1 LPNPKSRTPQPTFP
15 VPQVDLWPQHRECQA
30 DIRAAVEAVVG
41 ESAFI
46 SGRFVREF
54 EEAFAEYCEVRQC
67 VGVANG
73 TDALA
78 LALRAVGVG
87 PGDAVVTVPFTF
99 AATVEAICQVG
110 ARPVFVDIEP
120 KTYTMDVEA
129 LGALLRREPRVKAI
143 MPVHLFGH
151 PAAMGEIAVLAQRCG
166 AYVIE
171 DACQAHG
178 ARWQGKRVGGW
189 GHLNCFSFYP
199 TKNLG
204 AMGDGGA
211 LTTDDVELARKVRL
225 LADHGQG
232 RKYEHACLGWNSRLD
247 GLQAAVLAVK
257 LKRLDDWNARRRH
270 WARTYCRRLQATSLQ
285 LPFERAE
292 AVHVYHLFVVR
303 SPRRDNLCE
312 FLGAR
317 GIAVGLHY
325 PLPLHFQ
332 PAFAALGYR
341 AGDFPVAEASA
352 RECLSLPLFPH
363 LGDEQVEWV
372 CDSVWDWENH
382 KP

>member
-1 LPNPKSRTPQPTFP
+1 MLS
-15 VPQVDLWPQHRECQA
+15 VPQVDLRSQHDECEA
-30 DIRAAVEAVVG
+30 DIRVVFESVVD

-46 SGRFVREF
+46 SGRFVRDF
-54 EEAFAEYCEVRQC
+54 EAAFAEYCGVRHC
-67 VGVANG
+67 LGVGNG

-99 AATVEAICQVG
+99 MATAEAILHVG

-120 KTYTMDVEA
+120 TTYTMNVEA
-129 LGALLRREPRVKAI
+129 LADLLQRELRVKAI
-143 MPVHLFGH
+143 LPVHLFGH
-151 PAAMGEIAVLAQRCG
+151 PAAMDQIVTLAQRFG
-166 AYVIE
+166 AAVIE

-211 LTTDDVELARKVRL
+211 LTTDDAELAQQVRL
-225 LADHGQG
+225 LADHGQS
-232 RKYEHACLGWNSRLD
+232 RKYEHVCLGWNSRLD
-247 GLQAAVLAVK
+247 GLQAAVLGVK
-257 LKRLDDWNARRRH
+257 LKRLAEWNMRRRH
-270 WARTYCRRLQATSLQ
+270 WAEVYCQRLQATALQ
-285 LPFERAE
+285 LPSEHLDAF
-292 AVHVYHLFVVR
+292 HVYHLFVVR
-303 SPRRDNLCE
+303 MPQRDSLCE
-312 FLGAR
+312 FLRAR
-317 GIAVGLHY
+317 GIAIGLHY
-325 PLPLHFQ
+325 PFPLHLQ
-332 PAFAALGYR
+332 PAFAFLGYR
-341 AGDFPVAEASA
+341 PGDFPVAESCA

-363 LGDEQVEWV
+363 LSEEQVDWV
-372 CDSVWDWENH
+372 CGSVLAWEKN